1 MLDLYHVLG
10 NIALVFAAQVSRDS
24 EIAGISTAGSPV
36 GKLSGLAIAVVVHFL
51 DRSLSSRLTQL
62 FMGCFGD
69 CLNHGFSLIQ
79 RITRITGSLSRSL
92 SSRLILLFSK
102 IELVFSTI
110 MVSNTT
116 YAVPAGR
123 DSEMES
129 LWSCKSDHN
138 LTDCGTEI
146 YDLT

>member
-1 MLDLYHVLG
+1 M
-10 NIALVFAAQVSRDS
+10 
-24 EIAGISTAGSPV
+24 
-36 GKLSGLAIAVVVHFL
+36 GLAIAFTI
-51 DRSLSSRLTQL
+51 RSV
-62 FMGCFGD
+62 D
-69 CLNHGFSLIQ
+69 H
-79 RITRITGSLSRSL
+79 SL
-92 SSRLILLFSK
+92 SSRLILLLSK
-102 IELVFSTI
+102 IELVSSTI

-129 LWSCKSDHN
+129 LWSYKGDQN

>member
-1 MLDLYHVLG
+1 M
-10 NIALVFAAQVSRDS
+10 
-24 EIAGISTAGSPV
+24 P
-36 GKLSGLAIAVVVHFL
+36 FL
-51 DRSLSSRLTQL
+51 L
-62 FMGCFGD
+62 
-69 CLNHGFSLIQ
+69 
-79 RITRITGSLSRSL
+79 
-92 SSRLILLFSK
+92 SK
-102 IELVFSTI
+102 IELVSSTI

-129 LWSCKSDHN
+129 LWSYRGDHN